1 MNSFNNNDGWKNT
14 IGKAIHI
21 GENFGLSDTTI
32 TNITESVGNFISKNI
47 DPKNDET
54 KLLKELWDVAN
65 EHDKHVLAK
74 LIVKMTKDN

>member
-1 MNSFNNNDGWKNT
+1 MNFFNNNDNWKET
-14 IGKAIHI
+14 IGKAIHT
-21 GENFGLSDTTI
+21 GESIGLSDNTI
-32 TNITESVGNFISKNI
+32 TNITESVGSFISQNI
-47 DPKNDET
+47 NPKNDET

>member
-1 MNSFNNNDGWKNT
+1 MNSFNNSDNWKET

-21 GENFGLSDTTI
+21 GENIGLSNNTI
-32 TNITESVGNFISKNI
+32 TNITESVGSFISKNI

-74 LIVKMTKDN
+74 LVVKMTKDN